1 MKGKSMNLI
10 TILWQCPDMSK
21 EDKGKKENKKT
32 LMIYDCICYS
42 DKISHLK
49 WQMLEKK
56 IIWFTL
62 PEVESI
68 TSGEDLPWKT
78 HNHMFT
84 RFFQPPSRSLFILFA
99 SQPPPEV
106 WWQAEPQ
113 FVGVTLASGRVL
125 DCYFLAYC
133 HSWGAS
139 YKLLCFCWHTLVF
152 TFYTM
157 NSYFIILNLSM

>member
-1 MKGKSMNLI
+1 MNLI
-10 TILWQCPDMSK
+10 TILWKCPDMSK
-21 EDKGKKENKKT
+21 KDKGQKENKKA
-32 LMIYDCICYS
+32 LMIYDCICCS

-49 WQMLEKK
+49 WYMLEKSLF
-56 IIWFTL
+56 WFIF

-68 TSGEDLPWKT
+68 TSGEDLTWQT
-78 HNHMFT
+78 HSHMFT
-84 RFFQPPSRSLFILFA
+84 RFFQPVNRSLFMLFA
-99 SQPPPEV
+99 SQTPPDI
-106 WWQAEPQ
+106 WWQAGPQ
-113 FVGVTLASGRVL
+113 FVWVTLASGQVL

-139 YKLLCFCWHTLVF
+139 IQIIQITLFCWHTLVL